1 MSDKARGYWD
11 LHIKEDERHGRWM
24 LNDVALPLAL
34 MYADNAFE
42 LVLGY
47 DQQRFMS
54 GRAARATAELVKQ
67 ADYYDQLESS
77 SREESFEAAA

>member
-1 MSDKARGYWD
+1 MSEKARGYWD

-24 LNDVALPLAL
+24 LNDVALPLAKR
-34 MYADNAFE
+34 YPANASE

-54 GRAARATAELVKQ
+54 DRAGKATAEVVKQ
-67 ADYYDQLESS
+67 VDYADQLKSD
-77 SREESFEAAA
+77 SREASFEAAA